1 MCECSASRLLPFLAL
16 QNATQNAD
24 PVAHPS
30 SVGPLCTGADPTELH
45 FCKFYFAILQFQ
57 FFAGRVVTEIP
68 HDDGFCNLDTSWRQ
82 FRLAGFTA
90 LRSGLTPVSGPVLS
104 SSENPT
110 AVRDRR

>member
-1 MCECSASRLLPFLAL
+1 MLQGCARPLPFLAL

-30 SVGPLCTGADPTELH
+30 SVGLLCTGADPTELH
-45 FCKFYFAILQFQ
+45 FCKFYFAVLQFQ
-57 FFAGRVVTEIP
+57 FFAGRVETEIP
-68 HDDGFCNLDTSWRQ
+68 HDVGFCTLGTPWRQ

-90 LRSGLTPVSGPVLS
+90 LRSGLTPVSGPVLP